1 MSVVASF
8 AFNRAVAS
16 LGPRAAAA
24 IVALVPV
31 AVTVFAIPVLDEFPS
46 LLASVSICGI
56 AFGVML
62 AATPVQAKTTLIREG
77 ETR

>member
-31 AVTVFAIPVLDEFPS
+31 AVTVFAMPVLGEFPTP
-46 LLASVSICGI
+46 ASVAIIGI
-56 AFGVML
+56 AFGVLL
-62 AATPVQAKTTLIREG
+62 AATPARGGNLKSAKGDVQ
-77 ETR
+77 